1 LRCSPHRATP
11 IVQAILA
18 LHHVE
23 NPAYSG

>member
-1 LRCSPHRATP
+1 RCSPHRATP